1 MKADLAN
8 SWIMMCIV
16 PNVVTGE
23 MVDKYVACLLG
34 DEMATDY
41 EFDGMRM
48 KGYHWPVGE
57 GCRFSF
63 NGTCYHPFRP
73 GSMISAIF
81 ATSFRGESN
90 AGSLVKK
97 EILDVMDSRERCCR
111 PPCGCCLSLPGFREM
126 EDSAFACI
134 ERFYEE
140 LFERA
145 KSRSLYGRTFAEFR
159 DFYARGFFEKGFFFD
174 CSQIKEYEDNIRRH
188 FNEMMKEHFDLI
200 SNAIDEDA
208 MSIED
213 KKGKSNLG
221 KAIVKVRFDL
231 VTHSMNYWA
240 QEKYKESK
248 EAANA

>member
-34 DEMATDY
+34 DEMATDH
-41 EFDGMRM
+41 EFDGMRLT
-48 KGYHWPVGE
+48 GYHWPVGE
-57 GCRFSF
+57 GCRFCL
-63 NGTCYHPFRP
+63 NGMCYHPFRS

-81 ATSFRGESN
+81 ATSFRGEAN

-97 EILDVMDSRERCCR
+97 EILDVMDSRERRCR

-145 KSRSLYGRTFAEFR
+145 KSRSLYGRTFAELR
-159 DFYARGFFEKGFFFD
+159 DFYARGIDKNGFFFD
-174 CSQIKEYEDNIRRH
+174 CSQLKEYEDNIRRH

-213 KKGKSNLG
+213 RKGKSNLG
-221 KAIVKVRFDL
+221 KAIVKVRLDL

-240 QEKYKESK
+240 NGKYK

>member
-16 PNVVTGE
+16 PNIIAGE

-34 DEMATDY
+34 DEMATDD
-41 EFDGMRM
+41 EFDGMM
-48 KGYHWPVGE
+48 VKGDHWPVDD
-57 GCRFSF
+57 GCRFNF

-73 GSMISAIF
+73 GSMIGAISS
-81 ATSFRGESN
+81 TIFRVHDN
-90 AGSLVKK
+90 AGSLVNKD
-97 EILDVMDSRERCCR
+97 IVDIMDSNKRSCH
-111 PPCGCCLSLPGFREM
+111 PPCGCCLSIPGFVEM

-134 ERFYEE
+134 ERFYKE

-145 KSRSLYGRTFAEFR
+145 KSRSLYARTFAEFR

-174 CSQIKEYEDNIRRH
+174 CSQLKEYEDNIRRH

-200 SNAIDEDA
+200 SNAIDEDS
-208 MSIED
+208 MSIEER
-213 KKGKSNLG
+213 KGKSHLG
-221 KAIVKVRFDL
+221 KAILKVRLDL

-240 QEKYKESK
+240 KGKYKE
-248 EAANA
+248 AGNA

>member
-8 SWIMMCIV
+8 NWILMCLL
-16 PNVVTGE
+16 PNVVKDE
-23 MVDKYVACLLG
+23 LVDKYVACLLG
-34 DEMATDY
+34 DEIATDH
-41 EFDGMRM
+41 EFDGMRVM
-48 KGYHWPVGE
+48 GYHYPVGD
-57 GCRFSF
+57 GCRFQF

-73 GSMISAIF
+73 GSMVSAIF
-81 ATSFRGESN
+81 ATSFRGELN
-90 AGSLVKK
+90 AKEIVKD
-97 EILDVMDSRERCCR
+97 EILDVMDNRERRCH
-111 PPCGCCLSLPGFREM
+111 PPCGCCLSVPDFRNM
-126 EDSAFACI
+126 DDSAFLCI

-145 KSRSLYGRTFAEFR
+145 KAKTLYGRTYADFR
-159 DFYARGFFEKGFFFD
+159 SNYARGIDEKGFFFD
-174 CSQIKEYEDNIRRH
+174 CSPLKEYEDNIRRH

-240 QEKYKESK
+240 QEKYKE
-248 EAANA
+248 AANA

>member
-8 SWIMMCIV
+8 SWIMMAIV
-16 PNVVTGE
+16 PNVVTGDF
-23 MVDKYVACLLG
+23 VDKYVACLLG
-34 DEMATDY
+34 DEIATDD
-41 EFDGMRM
+41 EFDGMRV
-48 KGYHWPVGE
+48 KGCHWPVGN
-57 GCRFSF
+57 GCRFNL

-73 GSMISAIF
+73 GSMISAIV
-81 ATSFRGESN
+81 ATSFRGQDNS
-90 AGSLVKK
+90 GSLVNNK
-97 EILDVMDSRERCCR
+97 IVDVMDSQERRCH

-126 EDSAFACI
+126 ENSAFACI

-145 KSRSLYGRTFAEFR
+145 KSKTLYGRTFAEFR
-159 DFYARGFFEKGFFFD
+159 DFYARGFLDKGFFFD
-174 CSQIKEYEDNIRRH
+174 CSQLKEYEPNIRCH

-213 KKGKSNLG
+213 RKGKSHLG
-221 KAIVKVRFDL
+221 KALVKVRLDL

-240 QEKYKESK
+240 KGKYK